1 MKQLKRF
8 LATAACCA
16 LWLSACGCAP
26 WWKLI
31 PKEEPTTSATA
42 AAPVPA
48 VAITVEGGSV
58 EVGDTVIL
66 PVTVNAAAHLVNAD
80 VFLHYDPTL
89 LEPVLQYDA
98 ATDSERYAEPGTWD
112 GTVYSEKLGADT
124 LYVLLASPDD
134 GTTDKGTLF
143 YVAFRLLADPGEGA
157 AVTPDV
163 SVCRA
168 RAGGADVDPVAAGTL
183 TLTAGTVTAKHPTVT
198 ATATV
203 SAEQRD

>member
-8 LATAACCA
+8 VATAACCA
-16 LWLSACGCAP
+16 LCLSACGCAP

-31 PKEEPTTSATA
+31 PKEEPATSATA

-66 PVTVNAAAHLVNAD
+66 PVTVNADAYLVNVD
-80 VFLHYDPTL
+80 MLLRYDPSL

-98 ATDSERYAEPGTWD
+98 ETDSERYAEPGIFS
-112 GTVYSEKLGADT
+112 GSVYSEKLGEDT
-124 LYVLLASPDD
+124 LYVLLAAPDN
-134 GTTDKGTLF
+134 GTADKGTLF

-168 RAGGADVDPVAAGTL
+168 RANRTDVDPVAAGTL
-183 TLTAGTVTAKHPTVT
+183 TLTAGNVTVKHPT
-198 ATATV
+198 ATATATIA
-203 SAEQRD
+203 AEEIG

>member
-8 LATAACCA
+8 LAMAACCA
-16 LWLSACGCAP
+16 LCLSVCGCAP

-31 PKEEPTTSATA
+31 PEKEPTTSVTTA
-42 AAPVPA
+42 AAVPA
-48 VAITVEGGSV
+48 VALTVESGAV

-66 PVTVNAAAHLVNAD
+66 PVTVNADAHLVNMD
-80 VFLHYDPTL
+80 MFLHYDPTL

-98 ATDSERYAEPGTWD
+98 ATDSERYAEPGVFG
-112 GTVYSEKLGADT
+112 GTVRSEKLGADT
-124 LYVLLASPDD
+124 LYVLLAAPDG

-157 AVTPDV
+157 AITPEV

-168 RAGGADVDPVAAGTL
+168 WAGGADVDPVAAGTL
-183 TLTAGTVTAKHPTVT
+183 TLTAGNVTAKCPTATV
-198 ATATV
+198 TATV
-203 SAEQRD
+203 SAEEIG

>member
-16 LWLSACGCAP
+16 LCLSACGCAP

-31 PKEEPTTSATA
+31 PKEEPVTSATA
-42 AAPVPA
+42 AAVPA
-48 VAITVEGGSV
+48 VAITVESGSV

-66 PVTVNAAAHLVNAD
+66 PVTVNAESHLVNAD
-80 VFLHYDPTL
+80 IFLHYDPTL

-98 ATDSERYAEPGTWD
+98 ATDSERYAEPGAFG
-112 GTVYSEKLGADT
+112 GTVHSEKLGADT

-134 GTTDKGTLF
+134 GATDKGTLF

-157 AVTPDV
+157 AVTPEV
-163 SVCRA
+163 SVCRV
-168 RAGGADVDPVAAGTL
+168 RAGAADADPVAAGTL
-183 TLTAGTVTAKHPTVT
+183 TLTAGNVMKKHPTVT
-198 ATATV
+198 AAATV
-203 SAEQRD
+203 SAE